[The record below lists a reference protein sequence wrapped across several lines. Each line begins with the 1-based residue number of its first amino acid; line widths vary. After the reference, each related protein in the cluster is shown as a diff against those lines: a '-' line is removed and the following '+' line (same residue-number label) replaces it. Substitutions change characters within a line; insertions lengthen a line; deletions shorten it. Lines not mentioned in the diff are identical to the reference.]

1 MKWYQGEFF
10 RAIEDSFG
18 TRVLSPADVYT
29 ACYAVVGAV
38 NKNQDPFLRGSVLLC
53 NMNKDS
59 ASHCS

>member
-29 ACYAVVGAV
+29 ACYAVLELLTKTKIHFYADV
-38 NKNQDPFLRGSVLLC
+38 FYSVI
-53 NMNKDS
+53 
-59 ASHCS
+59 